1 VNDRYFAYFLKKKV
15 MELTVEEV
23 TVDYIGEHLEENNVY
38 IEFSKISELKDGTE
52 YIIFN
57 SIPKKY

>member
-1 VNDRYFAYFLKKKV
+1 MK
-15 MELTVEEV
+15 LTAEEV

-38 IEFSKISELKDGTE
+38 IELKKISELKDGTE
-52 YIIFN
+52 CIIFN